1 MPKTIRTAASVLPG
15 SDVSV
20 SLESGRIVISKVAG
34 GIKTDRRELLRTAA
48 AKLRKTMSPEFR
60 QMSGEAMM
68 ASLRADTPPK
78 AARRGKR

>member
-48 AKLRKTMSPEFR
+48 AKLRKTI
-60 QMSGEAMM
+60 
-68 ASLRADTPPK
+68 
-78 AARRGKR
+78 AALVIERGRFQKFYDRRIENHGNGNE